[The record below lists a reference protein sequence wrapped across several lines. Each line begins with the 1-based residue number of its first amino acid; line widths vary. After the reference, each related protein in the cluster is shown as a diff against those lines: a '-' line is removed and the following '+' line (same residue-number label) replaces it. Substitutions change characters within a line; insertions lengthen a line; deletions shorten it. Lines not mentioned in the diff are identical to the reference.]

1 MQKQT
6 NINTRVTQ
14 DMLERIEAF
23 KERLNQATGLGVN
36 RSDAIR
42 LLISAGL
49 EVKERE
55 AGK

>member
-23 KERLNQATGLGVN
+23 KEHLNKATGLGIN

-42 LLISAGL
+42 LLITAGL
-49 EVKERE
+49 DAKDKELN
-55 AGK
+55 K

>member
-14 DMLERIEAF
+14 DMLDRVEAF
-23 KERLNQATGLGVN
+23 RERTNQATGLGIN

-42 LLISAGL
+42 LLIAAGL
-49 EVKERE
+49 DAKEKE
-55 AGK
+55 PIK

>member
-14 DMLERIEAF
+14 DMLDRIEAF
-23 KERLNQATGLGVN
+23 RERVNQATGLGVN

-49 EVKERE
+49 EAKEKE

>member
-14 DMLERIEAF
+14 DMLDRIEAF
-23 KERLNQATGLGVN
+23 RERVNQATGLGIN

-49 EVKERE
+49 DAKEKESGR
-55 AGK
+55 